1 MATKQI
7 KTQIPKRAIRTD
19 RARAGAA
26 PRRNGTSAADGIQR
40 MGQRLL
46 DSSSR
51 FAGKTATQARKH
63 PFALVGAVVT
73 AGLVVAG
80 AIWRRTLGR

>member
-7 KTQIPKRAIRTD
+7 KTQIPKPAIRTD
-19 RARAGAA
+19 RKRAGAA
-26 PRRNGTSAADGIQR
+26 ARNGAGAADGAR
-40 MGQRLL
+40 GVGQRLL

-63 PFALVGAVVT
+63 PFALVGAIVT
-73 AGLVVAG
+73 AGVVVAG
-80 AIWRRTLGR
+80 ALWRRAAGR